1 MIGASTG
8 WYIGLVLGIV
18 VAAVAAA
25 IVITIVLLGAGGS
38 PRRRGPLWTGV
49 EKVRAQTDELAGVGR
64 INDSGVRILH
74 SARALRKVAVGQ
86 MIAFA
91 AFTNHDAWA
100 IALVIGLVVAL
111 AVAGLLIVLV
121 RTVGDIRKSVA
132 ALLDVAGKVAGN
144 TQNIPQLEATAP
156 VLGLIVEEAVI
167 QDGYMNAL
175 TDGFGNGNG
184 DR

>member
-1 MIGASTG
+1 
-8 WYIGLVLGIV
+8 
-18 VAAVAAA
+18 
-25 IVITIVLLGAGGS
+25 
-38 PRRRGPLWTGV
+38 
-49 EKVRAQTDELAGVGR
+49 
-64 INDSGVRILH
+64 
-74 SARALRKVAVGQ
+74 

-91 AFTNHDAWA
+91 TLTNHDAWA

-121 RTVGDIRKSVA
+121 RTVGEIKNSAA

-144 TQNIPQLEATAP
+144 TQNIPQLQATAP

-184 DR
+184 ER